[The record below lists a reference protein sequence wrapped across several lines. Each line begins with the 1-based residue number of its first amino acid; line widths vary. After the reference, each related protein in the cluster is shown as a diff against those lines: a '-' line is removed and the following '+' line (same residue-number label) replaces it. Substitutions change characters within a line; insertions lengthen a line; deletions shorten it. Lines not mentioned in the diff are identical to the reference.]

1 MIVNIKSAISCNF
14 FERENSMKPFSEKL
28 KNRRGELNLSQA
40 ALASQAGIGVRTIA
54 SYELNERKPQQAQLY
69 KLAKAL
75 GVSPEYLKNDE
86 IDDPYYGM
94 ERMEY
99 VEEVRRRA
107 GTREALNVE
116 EMLKMNQAL
125 FAGGTISEEAKDE
138 YFQALMKAYLDC
150 KQAAKE
156 TFGRKKNP
164 SSKK

>member
-1 MIVNIKSAISCNF
+1 M
-14 FERENSMKPFSEKL
+14 
-28 KNRRGELNLSQA
+28 
-40 ALASQAGIGVRTIA
+40 
-54 SYELNERKPQQAQLY
+54 AQLY

-75 GVSPEYLKNDE
+75 EVSLEYLKNDD

-99 VEEVRRRA
+99 VEEMRRTA

-125 FAGGTISEEAKDE
+125 FAGGTISEEAKDD

-156 TFGRKKNP
+156 TFGRKKEP
-164 SSKK
+164 SSRK